1 MARSPLRTVRETLA
15 LVTQTDPNKY
25 GSAYGLTSLIPI
37 LPGHEDELERHLAGL
52 DPLDSPL
59 ARLSQLHFSRLHV
72 IRDLVYQGPPQV
84 PESLDQSYLI
94 FTTSHDGE
102 LEPFLRDLAVEL
114 GPEVDA
120 IWGHCVGYPGTG
132 DPGAF
137 AAWVATHGKDNGYL
151 LTPWPFKRV
160 EDVREALRV
169 QTGFGELVERSG
181 ELGDA
186 ELQAAFRA
194 LMAGRT

>member
-1 MARSPLRTVRETLA
+1 MGLRDTLR
-15 LVTQTDPNKY
+15 LVTQLDPNKY
-25 GSAYGLTSLIPI
+25 GTAYGLTSLIPI
-37 LPGHEDELERHLAGL
+37 LPGHEDELEAYLASL

-59 ARLSQLHFSRLHV
+59 GRLSQLHFSRLHV

-102 LEPFLRDLAVEL
+102 LEAFLRDFARLVGEEA
-114 GPEVDA
+114 DA
-120 IWGHCVGYPGTG
+120 IFGHCVGYPGVG

-169 QTGFGELVERSG
+169 QNGFGGLVENARDMN
-181 ELGDA
+181 DA

-194 LMAGRT
+194 LMRP